1 MEQWRMAN
9 VGTHN
14 QPFSDSAVDIHSPHF
29 WIDWSWKSSI
39 VFVGSFVVAVVAI
52 PWKWLLKS
60 TSIILLTFH
69 LFFPPPHSI
78 SLARFLP
85 IIVDRCDEKCDL
97 CPGTKVYVWIY
108 AVHIFHN
115 RESFVT
121 LLCLSKS
128 HSDCFFHC
136 KLNNCRLEWKKTQQ
150 SLSAF
155 RSSFNCKRIT
165 QCI

>member
-1 MEQWRMAN
+1 MWNNGEWQMSAHTIN
-9 VGTHN
+9 L
-14 QPFSDSAVDIHSPHF
+14 FSDSAVDIHSPHF

-115 RESFVT
+115 RESILWPCYVLVNLTATVSFIANWTIAVWNERRH
-121 LLCLSKS
+121 SKV
-128 HSDCFFHC
+128 
-136 KLNNCRLEWKKTQQ
+136 
-150 SLSAF
+150 
-155 RSSFNCKRIT
+155 
-165 QCI
+165 